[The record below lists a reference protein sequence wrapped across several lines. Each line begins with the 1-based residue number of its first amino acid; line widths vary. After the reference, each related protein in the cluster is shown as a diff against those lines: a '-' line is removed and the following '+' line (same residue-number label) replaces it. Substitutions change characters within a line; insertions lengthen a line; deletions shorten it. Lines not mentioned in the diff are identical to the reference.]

1 MREHLVKSV
10 IVVDRLRIRTI
21 DRDCDDEP
29 INKIK
34 VKYVLYLRC
43 FFSHSSSITFNNTL
57 SDLFAWLF
65 LNPDLT
71 SITQTDPRSAHRAA
85 GRNG

>member
-1 MREHLVKSV
+1 MNQYKNYQTLRIHLDKTV

-34 VKYVLYLRC
+34 VKYVLYLR
-43 FFSHSSSITFNNTL
+43 IYEINNV
-57 SDLFAWLF
+57 
-65 LNPDLT
+65 NIKPY
-71 SITQTDPRSAHRAA
+71 SA
-85 GRNG
+85 

>member
-1 MREHLVKSV
+1 ML
-10 IVVDRLRIRTI
+10 I
-21 DRDCDDEP
+21 
-29 INKIK
+29 
-34 VKYVLYLRC
+34 YLFNIA
-43 FFSHSSSITFNNTL
+43 FFSLSSSITFNNTL

>member
-1 MREHLVKSV
+1 MREHLDKSV

-34 VKYVLYLRC
+34 VKYVLYLRI
-43 FFSHSSSITFNNTL
+43 HEINNVSIK
-57 SDLFAWLF
+57 
-65 LNPDLT
+65 PY
-71 SITQTDPRSAHRAA
+71 SA
-85 GRNG
+85 